1 MNFRGKRNAQTNI
14 LSFCCLRSFSRAIKS
29 LFGFHFL
36 LTRTSM
42 SKPLI
47 TSELLRCALV
57 LGLGL
62 VRQNYYKMMK
72 TCLDNG
78 FYPIYFHNV
87 EQPINNDKY
96 FEKPYNKKVKYH
108 KTTTNIHDPGCC
120 VSYGLLTDYIS
131 LSNHLRSENKSD

>member
-1 MNFRGKRNAQTNI
+1 
-14 LSFCCLRSFSRAIKS
+14 
-29 LFGFHFL
+29 
-36 LTRTSM
+36 M

-78 FYPIYFHNV
+78 FLP
-87 EQPINNDKY
+87 D
-96 FEKPYNKKVKYH
+96 
-108 KTTTNIHDPGCC
+108 
-120 VSYGLLTDYIS
+120 LLS
-131 LSNHLRSENKSD
+131 